1 MQRPG
6 TRRSLFTRSSLTRR
20 SLLTQSSL
28 TRRSLLTQ
36 SSLTRRSLLTQSSL
50 TRRSWIKILNTSA
63 LALAAQRAWSQ
74 EASSAKDNPVF
85 SSDVKVVNVL
95 ASVRTKSGDIV
106 ANLTKD
112 DFILTEDGRPQ
123 TIKYFSRETNLP
135 LILGLLVDTSGSQR
149 NVLEEEGTAS
159 YRFIDKVLREDLDKT
174 FLAHFD
180 FDTELLQDLTSS
192 KDKLRA
198 ALENMEVP
206 GMGNRRRGGYGGG
219 GGGRGGGRG
228 QNAGGGGTTLYDAVY
243 LAADEVM
250 RKQQGRKAVVLLTD
264 GVDHGSQ
271 TTMNTAIEQAQRA
284 DTLIYSI
291 MFEGEEGGGSMF
303 GPFGPIPVGGG
314 ENGYKVLQKMSRET
328 GGGFFEVSRKM
339 SIDAI
344 YKRIEEELRSQY
356 SIGYSPDRPPAG
368 GGFRAISLKARRK
381 ELVVQAR
388 QGYYP
393 VEP

>member
-1 MQRPG
+1 MD
-6 TRRSLFTRSSLTRR
+6 SLRTRR
-20 SLLTQSSL
+20 SLLT
-28 TRRSLLTQ
+28 
-36 SSLTRRSLLTQSSL
+36 
-50 TRRSWIKILNTSA
+50 TSV
-63 LALAAQRAWSQ
+63 LALAARRGWSQ
-74 EASSAKDNPVF
+74 DSNPAPKDNPVF

-106 ANLTKD
+106 SNLTKD
-112 DFILTEDGRPQ
+112 DFILTEDNRPQ

-180 FDTELLQDLTSS
+180 YDTELLQDLTAS
-192 KDKLRA
+192 KEKLRR

-206 GMGNRRRGGYGGG
+206 DIGNRRRGGGGG
-219 GGGRGGGRG
+219 GMGGRGGRGGGG
-228 QNAGGGGTTLYDAVY
+228 GVGGGTTLYDAVY

-250 RKQQGRKAVVLLTD
+250 RSQQGRKAVVLLTD
-264 GVDHGSQ
+264 GVDHGSRI
-271 TTMNTAIEQAQRA
+271 TLNTAIEKAQRA
-284 DTLIYSI
+284 DTLVYSI
-291 MFEGEEGGGSMF
+291 MFEGEEGGGGGGF
-303 GPFGPIPVGGG
+303 GPFGVIASMGGG

-328 GGGFFEVSRKM
+328 GGGYFEVSRKL
-339 SIDAI
+339 SIDTI
-344 YKRIEEELRSQY
+344 YQRIEDELRNQY
-356 SIGYSPDRPPAG
+356 SIGYSPDRPPTG

-381 ELVVQAR
+381 DLVVQAR

-393 VEP
+393 AD

>member
-1 MQRPG
+1 MCRV
-6 TRRSLFTRSSLTRR
+6 TSRRSFLAA
-20 SLLTQSSL
+20 
-28 TRRSLLTQ
+28 
-36 SSLTRRSLLTQSSL
+36 
-50 TRRSWIKILNTSA
+50 SA
-63 LALAAQRAWSQ
+63 LVLAARRL
-74 EASSAKDNPVF
+74 SAQKLSDGDTLKDAGSGKDNPVF

-95 ASVRTKSGDIV
+95 ATVRTKAGEIV

-112 DFILTEDGRPQ
+112 DFVLSEDNHPQ

-149 NVLEEEGTAS
+149 NVLEEEETAS
-159 YRFIDKVLREDLDKT
+159 YKFLDKVLREEQDKT

-192 KDKLRA
+192 KQKLRE
-198 ALENMEVP
+198 ALDALEVP
-206 GMGNRRRGGYGGG
+206 GPGSRRGGGYGGYGGG
-219 GGGRGGGRG
+219 GRGGRRGGG
-228 QNAGGGGTTLYDAVY
+228 QGGGTTLYDAVY
-243 LAADEVM
+243 LASDEIM
-250 RKQQGRKAVVLLTD
+250 RHQQGRKAVILLTD

-271 TTMNTAIEQAQRA
+271 ESMGTAIEEAQRA

-291 MFEGEEGGGSMF
+291 MFEGEEGGGF
-303 GPFGPIPVGGG
+303 GRIGPMDMGAD
-314 ENGYKVLQKMSRET
+314 GYKVLQKMSRET

-356 SIGYSPDRPPAG
+356 SIGYTPDRPAG
-368 GGFRAISLKARRK
+368 GGMFRTIGLKAKRK
-381 ELVVQAR
+381 DLVVQAR

-393 VEP
+393 VD

>member
-1 MQRPG
+1 MRSRPVPSS
-6 TRRSLFTRSSLTRR
+6 RRSFLA
-20 SLLTQSSL
+20 
-28 TRRSLLTQ
+28 
-36 SSLTRRSLLTQSSL
+36 
-50 TRRSWIKILNTSA
+50 TSG
-63 LALAAQRAWSQ
+63 LALAAGKSLWAQAADS
-74 EASSAKDNPVF
+74 KDSKDATIF

-95 ASVRTKSGDIV
+95 ATVRTKAGDIV
-106 ANLTKD
+106 ADLTKD
-112 DFILTEDGRPQ
+112 DFLLSEDNRPQ

-149 NVLEEEGTAS
+149 NVLGEEETAS
-159 YRFIDKVLREDLDKT
+159 YRFLDKVLREDLDKT

-192 KDKLRA
+192 KEKLRR
-198 ALENMEVP
+198 ALEGMEVP
-206 GMGNRRRGGYGGG
+206 GPGNRRGGGGGYGRRGG
-219 GGGRGGGRG
+219 GGGR
-228 QNAGGGGTTLYDAVY
+228 GGGGTTLYDAVY
-243 LAADEVM
+243 LAADEIM
-250 RKQQGRKAVVLLTD
+250 RHQQGRKAVVLLTD

-271 TTMNTAIEQAQRA
+271 VSMDTAIEQAQRA

-291 MFEGEEGGGSMF
+291 MFEGEEAGGGGFIGGF
-303 GPFGPIPVGGG
+303 GRIGGMDSG
-314 ENGYKVLQKMSRET
+314 ADGYKVLQKMSRET

-356 SIGYSPDRPPAG
+356 SIGYTPDRPPSG
-368 GGFRAISLKARRK
+368 GGFRTISLKARRK

-393 VEP
+393 TD